1 MAVHTDYPPRV
12 RVEWVIAGAR
22 VLLAAGA
29 LVGVTVGAPDTVP
42 YPLVAAL
49 LGGYLAYTLTVLG
62 LVWTPVRFGRGW
74 DVAVHTF
81 DFGVFSAL
89 MVFTQGA
96 ASPFFV
102 YLNFLLIAAMLRW
115 QVPGTLW
122 TAGGV
127 IVSYAAVSLYASYT
141 LQLAGFE
148 LNTFFIR
155 TLYLAVTT
163 GLLWYLGAHQFRF
176 QHEISRLAAW
186 PRQISRD
193 PREVI
198 SEIIAQSSELLSA
211 PRIVLVWEEPGEG
224 WVNLAWK
231 ADNDVLWTHE
241 KEGTYGSFVLPGF
254 ERHGFQAA
262 DVGDERGKVA
272 ALVGAGFRFRE
283 CRPVNEALRAR
294 FNMRAVESW
303 SLDGELIHGRLF
315 CLDKPK
321 MRLDDLILGS
331 LVARLAVSRLDS
343 LYLLARLREAAA
355 LDERIR
361 VARDL
366 HDSLLQ
372 SQAGNALQLLAAR
385 RLLDRE
391 PEAARERLADVQSQL
406 ERGELEMRSFI
417 RRMSPSSSAGSD
429 PTASS
434 LSGRL
439 EELGRRVERQWEIRV
454 TMRVDRA
461 VDQLPAALS
470 DDIYRL
476 AQEGVVNA
484 ARHADASAIGVN
496 LSVSV
501 DQLWLKITDDGRGF
515 PFHGV
520 FDLAALG
527 ELRQG
532 PRTLRERVTELQ
544 GDLKLKSLDT
554 GTELLIT
561 LPLALVAH

>member
-1 MAVHTDYPPRV
+1 MAAHTDHPPRV

-22 VLLAAGA
+22 VLLAGGA
-29 LVGVTVGAPDTVP
+29 LVGVALGAPGPAP

-49 LGGYLAYTLTVLG
+49 LGGYLAYALAVLG

-74 DVAVHTF
+74 DIAVHTF
-81 DFGVFSAL
+81 DFAVFSAL
-89 MVFTQGA
+89 MMFTQGA

-102 YLNFLLIAAMLRW
+102 YFNFLLIAAMLRW

-127 IVSYAAVSLYASYT
+127 ITSYAAISLYASYV
-141 LQLAGFE
+141 LQLTGFE
-148 LNTFFIR
+148 LNTFVIR
-155 TLYLAVTT
+155 TVYLAIIT

-176 QHEISRLAAW
+176 QYEISRLAAW

-211 PRIVLVWEEPGEG
+211 PRIVLVWEEPVEG

-231 ADNDVLWTHE
+231 ADHDVLWTHE
-241 KEGTYGSFVLPGF
+241 KEGTYGSCVLPGF
-254 ERHGFQAA
+254 ERHSFQAA
-262 DVGDERGKVA
+262 DVGNEHGRVA
-272 ALVGAGFRFRE
+272 ALVGGGFRFRE
-283 CRPVNEALRAR
+283 CGPVNEALRAR

-372 SQAGNALQLLAAR
+372 SQAGTALQLLAAR
-385 RLLDRE
+385 RLLERE
-391 PEAARERLADVQSQL
+391 PMAARERLADVQSQL

-417 RRMSPSSSAGSD
+417 RRMRPASSAGTD
-429 PTASS
+429 LTASG

-454 TMRVDRA
+454 NMRVDRA
-461 VDQLPAALS
+461 VDQLPAGLS

-476 AQEGVVNA
+476 AQEGIVNA

-496 LSVSV
+496 LSVSIE
-501 DQLWLKITDDGRGF
+501 QLWLKISDDGRGF

-554 GTELLIT
+554 GTELIIT